1 MQNICK
7 IPVHFAERSGAREGA
22 RNDDST
28 GNPSPPVVPN
38 SGTASKC
45 ESLPT
50 PVLRNDPTG
59 VILTMSFAALISA
72 AIPGRY
78 HFHRLLG
85 IGMPAAQGAASLD
98 RVRVDRQIP
107 PEWTAGVSAEKPPVF
122 VTSVDAT
129 ISTGHDVYLKCCV
142 SDTSWRPPD
151 LVGKMGKWLREQ
163 GSNLRCRS
171 QSPVS
176 YRLDDP
182 SKIVWRKADT
192 RLLHRKMAPP
202 ERFEWA
208 IRPTMLPTPW
218 SEATRSDPPL

>member
-78 HFHRLLG
+78 HF
-85 IGMPAAQGAASLD
+85 Q
-98 RVRVDRQIP
+98 VDGEIP
-107 PEWTAGVSAEKPPVF
+107 PEWLADVSAKKPRIF
-122 VTSVDAT
+122 VPCVDTT
-129 ISTGHDVYLKCCV
+129 ISACH
-142 SDTSWRPPD
+142 
-151 LVGKMGKWLREQ
+151 
-163 GSNLRCRS
+163 
-171 QSPVS
+171 
-176 YRLDDP
+176 DDP
-182 SKIVWRKADT
+182 
-192 RLLHRKMAPP
+192 L
-202 ERFEWA
+202 
-208 IRPTMLPTPW
+208 
-218 SEATRSDPPL
+218 